1 MTLPAQRA
9 DWASPCDTETRVNP
23 AQLAALGK
31 RGEKRREEWMEGEQG
46 EQFKR
51 VVRRQRAVWSSV
63 VTQQL
68 WLGKILSSGRV

>member
-9 DWASPCDTETRVNP
+9 GWASPCDTQTRVNV

-31 RGEKRREEWMEGEQG
+31 GLVERREGWMEEEQG
-46 EQFKR
+46 EQFRR

-63 VTQQL
+63 VTQ
-68 WLGKILSSGRV
+68 